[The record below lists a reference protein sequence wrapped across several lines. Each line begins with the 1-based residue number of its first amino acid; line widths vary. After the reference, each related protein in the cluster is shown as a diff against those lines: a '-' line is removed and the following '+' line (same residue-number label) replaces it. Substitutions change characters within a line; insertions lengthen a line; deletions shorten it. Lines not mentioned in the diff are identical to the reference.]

1 MQQKVREG
9 NSHNDFVAVMLSRTA
24 KKRTWGISLRTLV
37 PLGGGFGADV
47 GGSGV
52 PLTAAAFSAFAF
64 ADSALRGERLLEL
77 PPTHAFQAFE

>member
-9 NSHNDFVAVMLSRTA
+9 NSHNDFMADVVQDCEEEDMGYFVEST
-24 KKRTWGISLRTLV
+24 
-37 PLGGGFGADV
+37 DV

-77 PPTHAFQAFE
+77 PPTHAFQALE